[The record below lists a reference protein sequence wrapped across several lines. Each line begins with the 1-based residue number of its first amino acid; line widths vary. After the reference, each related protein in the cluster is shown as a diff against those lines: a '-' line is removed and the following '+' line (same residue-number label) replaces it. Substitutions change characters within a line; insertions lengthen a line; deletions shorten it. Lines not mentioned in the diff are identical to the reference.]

1 MVVMTLPK
9 KILEDATILSQQ
21 EIVEG
26 AFRMEVR
33 APQIAATAQPGQF
46 VQMRVPHGPYILR
59 RPIGV
64 GSVDKKAGKVTLF
77 YRVVGKGTKVFSEL
91 MNGETINLLGP
102 LGHGF
107 DLAAEHPLIVGGG
120 MGLSPVL
127 FYAASMLG
135 RADVLMS
142 GKTKAE
148 LFWREIYAPYVQNIF
163 CTTDDGSF
171 GTRGFP
177 TVALPDILAE
187 HSYDLIVVCGPE
199 IMMRGVA
206 KIAKQH
212 GIRCEVSMEKRMGC
226 GLGAC
231 LSCSIDT
238 TKGRKKVCK
247 DGPVFNAEEVFA

>member
-1 MVVMTLPK
+1 MTLPEK
-9 KILEDATILSQQ
+9 FLEEAVILSQQ

-33 APQIAATAQPGQF
+33 APQIAEKALPGQF
-46 VQMRVPHGPYILR
+46 VQVRVPKGAHILR
-59 RPIGV
+59 RPLGV
-64 GSVDKKAGKVTLF
+64 GLVDKMAGIVTLF
-77 YRVVGKGTKVFSEL
+77 YRVVGKGTKVFSTL
-91 MNGETINLLGP
+91 MPGETLSLLGP

-107 DLAAEHPLIVGGG
+107 DLAAHHPLIVGGG

-142 GKTKAE
+142 GKNKAE
-148 LFWREIYAPYVQNIF
+148 LFWREIYAPYVQHIF

-177 TVALPDILAE
+177 TVALPDILSE
-187 HSYDLIVVCGPE
+187 HTYDLIVVCGPE
-199 IMMRGVA
+199 VMMCGIA
-206 KIAKQH
+206 KIAKQYN
-212 GIRCEVSMEKRMGC
+212 IPCEVSLEKRMGC

-231 LSCSIDT
+231 LSCSVDT

-247 DGPVFNAEEVFA
+247 DGPVFRAEEVFA